1 MTKISSLVEE
11 AKEIVSSE
19 IFDEEHI
26 ASFCEKVDLLLAIKL
41 PKEAENDLR
50 ELISLYQTIIDRAL
64 KEKAGIKLK
73 MKELKKRGDGLRAY
87 LRPSHRF
94 ERGKKT

>member
-1 MTKISSLVEE
+1 MTKISSLVED

-19 IFDEEHI
+19 IFDEARI
-26 ASFCEKVDLLLAIKL
+26 ASFCDKVDLLLSTKL
-41 PKEAENDLR
+41 SKEAEEDLKA
-50 ELISLYQTIIDRAL
+50 LISLYQIIIDRAL

>member
-1 MTKISSLVEE
+1 MTELTSLVKS
-11 AKEIVSSE
+11 AKEIAFSNV
-19 IFDEEHI
+19 FDEEQVS
-26 ASFCEKVDLLLAIKL
+26 SFCEKIDLFLRLKL
-41 PKEAENDLR
+41 PKEAEEELKM
-50 ELISLYQTIIDRAL
+50 LISLYEIIIDRAL

-87 LRPSHRF
+87 LRPTHRF